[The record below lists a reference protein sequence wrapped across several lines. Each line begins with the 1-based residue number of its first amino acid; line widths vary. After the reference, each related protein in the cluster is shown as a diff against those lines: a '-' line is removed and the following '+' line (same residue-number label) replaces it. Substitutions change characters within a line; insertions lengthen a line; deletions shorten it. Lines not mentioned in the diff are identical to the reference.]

1 LAKIRILIA
10 DDHAVLRAGLRVLIN
25 SEPDMGVVGE
35 AADVP
40 DTVRKAAALRPDVAL
55 VDLTMPGGNVL
66 EALERIR
73 RDSPRTRVLVLT
85 VHDDPAYARAV
96 LAAGGS
102 GHVVKEVEIAEL
114 LSALRAIHRGRT
126 LVNLGH
132 GGSTPGLVAETG
144 PARRRGAPRFLSRR
158 EREVLELV
166 AQGHTNQEVADRLSL
181 SVKTVETHRARLV
194 EKLGL
199 RTRADLV
206 RFALETGV
214 LRSGKNIRRHK
225 R

>member
-10 DDHAVLRAGLRVLIN
+10 DDHAVLRTGLEMLIN
-25 SEPDMGVVGE
+25 SQPDMEVVGE

-40 DTVRKAAALRPDVAL
+40 DTVRKAVAIRPDVAL
-55 VDLTMPGGNVL
+55 VDITMPGGSAI
-66 EALERIR
+66 EAIERIR
-73 RDSPRTRVLVLT
+73 RESPRTRVLVLT
-85 VHDDPAYARAV
+85 MHDDPSYARAV

-102 GHVVKEVEIAEL
+102 GHVIKEVKSSGL
-114 LSALRAIHRGRT
+114 LSALRAVHRGRT
-126 LVNLGH
+126 VVDLGR
-132 GGSTPGLVAETG
+132 GAGSTLGVLSEKGA
-144 PARRRGAPRFLSRR
+144 ARRRTGFLSRR

-166 AQGHTNQEVADRLSL
+166 ARGYTNQQVADRLSL

-206 RFALETGV
+206 RFALETGL
-214 LRSGKNIRRHK
+214 LRPGKDTRRNK
-225 R
+225 S

>member
-10 DDHAVLRAGLRVLIN
+10 DDHAVLRAGLEMLIN
-25 SEPDMGVVGE
+25 SQPDMEVVGE

-40 DTVRKAAALRPDVAL
+40 DTVRKAVAIRPDVAL
-55 VDLTMPGGNVL
+55 VDITMPGGSAI
-66 EALERIR
+66 EAIERIR
-73 RDSPRTRVLVLT
+73 RESPRTRVLVLT
-85 VHDDPAYARAV
+85 MHDDPSYARAV

-102 GHVVKEVEIAEL
+102 GHVIKEVKSSGL
-114 LSALRAIHRGRT
+114 LSALRAVHRGRT
-126 LVNLGH
+126 VVDLGR
-132 GGSTPGLVAETG
+132 GAGSTLGVLSEKGA
-144 PARRRGAPRFLSRR
+144 ARRRTGFLSRR

-166 AQGHTNQEVADRLSL
+166 ARGYTNQQVADRLSL

-206 RFALETGV
+206 RFALETGL
-214 LRSGKNIRRHK
+214 LRPGKDTRRNK